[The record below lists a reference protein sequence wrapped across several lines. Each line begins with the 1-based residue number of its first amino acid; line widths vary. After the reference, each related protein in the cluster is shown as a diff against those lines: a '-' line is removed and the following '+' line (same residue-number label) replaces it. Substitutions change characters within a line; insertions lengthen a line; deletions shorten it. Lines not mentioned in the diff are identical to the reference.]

1 MAYFP
6 FMIQLDDKQ
15 CLIVGGGAVAARKAA
30 QMCEFGACVT
40 VVAPEICAELL
51 AIADTERID
60 ETAGIVE
67 NIDGNCQKKPE
78 RIRVWKREVTEA
90 DISGMDVVIMATDD
104 AELNSQYAELCRS
117 KHILV
122 NVVDVKKDCDFY
134 FPAIIKQGE
143 VVVSVSTGGN
153 SPMLASK
160 IKKDIR
166 QTLRTD
172 YGQIADELGA
182 IREKILAEEPDERAR
197 KRRFA
202 AIVEA
207 KMQEQRIRIGTRG
220 SKLAQIQ
227 TDMVIEQLKKHYPD
241 VRFEKVIV
249 TTKGDKQK
257 EAAISSFGGKAVE
270 KLPYLWSTSYS
281 TRAFCYQVAVAKG
294 INPKEFNGELLYK
307 MAEEGDTVVL
317 DMLEDFY
324 FTTAKYLFNIFAIV
338 DPDIILLGGGIS
350 AQPAFVEGV
359 KRYVEKL
366 KFISMITNFIKVDVC
381 KFGNDSNL
389 LGALYSFRQM
399 YLEN

>member
-104 AELNSQYAELCRS
+104 AELNSRYAELCRNN
-117 KHILV
+117 HILV

-143 VVVSVSTGGN
+143 VVVSVSTGGS

-166 QTLRTD
+166 QNLRAD
-172 YGQIADELGA
+172 YGQIAEELGA
-182 IREKILAEEPDERAR
+182 IREEILMKEPDEQAR
-197 KRRFA
+197 KQKFA

-220 SKLAQIQ
+220 SKLAQVQ
-227 TDMVIEQLKKHYPD
+227 TDMVIEQLKKNYPD

-249 TTKGDKQK
+249 TTKGDRQK
-257 EAAISSFGGKAVE
+257 DAAISSFGGKAV
-270 KLPYLWSTSYS
+270 
-281 TRAFCYQVAVAKG
+281 
-294 INPKEFNGELLYK
+294 
-307 MAEEGDTVVL
+307 
-317 DMLEDFY
+317 
-324 FTTAKYLFNIFAIV
+324 
-338 DPDIILLGGGIS
+338 
-350 AQPAFVEGV
+350 FVEEIEEALLSGTIDLAVHSAKDMPNPCKKGLGIAGV
-359 KRYVEKL
+359 LPRALRAGCADLSCGYGYPVEEYIYRGNRKPAQTLSDQGVVPAGSVYGASWKCHDAHTEIAGWLVRCNHPCGSGNRTVRYREGTGSCL
-366 KFISMITNFIKVDVC
+366 
-381 KFGNDSNL
+381 
-389 LGALYSFRQM
+389 
-399 YLEN
+399 